1 MTTKAGNPLIVQSDR
16 TLLLDVHAALAEEA
30 RAAILPF
37 AELEKSPEHVHTY
50 RITPL
55 SLWNAASAGFSLDDV
70 TRVLN
75 KYTRYPIPGGITEI
89 FRDTMSRYG
98 KIRLVAGS
106 AAATADKTLAEA
118 EMPAECKI
126 PAESDL
132 PADSET
138 PAECKNPAISEMPG
152 ELLLTTQD
160 KAVLAEIEAARS
172 LEKYLTRNE
181 KGFSLSLINRGSVKQ
196 ELIRLGWPVQDD
208 APFVSGEALEI
219 SLRETCLAGQPL
231 VIRDYQIDAARAV
244 LGTMDPKQSGKAGTG
259 YGVVVLPCGSGKTIV
274 GMIIMSLLKTNTL
287 ILTTNVA
294 AVHQWMEELLDKT
307 ILKQE
312 EIAEYTGD
320 SKSVAPVTVATY
332 QIVTWRPDKDA
343 DFPHF
348 KLFRE
353 RPWGLI
359 IYDEV
364 HLLPAPVFR
373 VTAELQAVRR
383 LGLTAT
389 LVREDGAEDAVFS
402 LVGPKRYDV
411 PWKDLEGR
419 GWIAGAFCREIRI
432 DLPEK
437 LKIPYAVAPKR
448 EKYRIASE
456 NPLKNDAVFQL
467 VENHREDQILV
478 IGQYISQL
486 ENLAK
491 LLKAPL
497 ITGKIPNAERERIY
511 GAFKKGEVRIIVV
524 SKVANFAIDL
534 PDASMAIQVSGSF
547 GSRQEEAQRL
557 GRILRPKKRNSW
569 FYTLVSRYT
578 VEEDYAGRR
587 QQFLAE
593 QGYKYSIQHWS
604 AGQNWDVGQHSD
616 AGQNWSVKGE

>member
-1 MTTKAGNPLIVQSDR
+1 LYNSTIGFFLPVVIEFFSIFYYTGKVMAIDPLNPLIIQSDK
-16 TLLLDVHAALAEEA
+16 TLLLDVHAARAEEA

-37 AELEKSPEHVHTY
+37 AELEKSPEHIHTY
-50 RITPL
+50 HITPL
-55 SLWNAASAGFSLDDV
+55 SLWNAASAGFTPANV
-70 TRVLN
+70 AKVLN
-75 KYTRYPIPGGITEI
+75 EYTRYPVPSGVTES

-98 KIRLVAGS
+98 KIRII
-106 AAATADKTLAEA
+106 AADEGKTEG
-118 EMPAECKI
+118 KI
-126 PAESDL
+126 
-132 PADSET
+132 
-138 PAECKNPAISEMPG
+138 NV
-152 ELLLTTQD
+152 LLLTTQD
-160 KAVLAEIEAARS
+160 KAVLAEIGAAKS
-172 LEKYLTRNE
+172 LEKYLE
-181 KGFSLSLINRGSVKQ
+181 KNPMGFALKLVDRGSVKR
-196 ELIRLGWPVQDD
+196 ELIRLGWPVKDE
-208 APFVSGEALEI
+208 APFVQGEALQL
-219 SLRETCLAGQPL
+219 SLRETSVSAMPF
-231 VIRDYQIDAARAV
+231 VKRDYQLEAARSV
-244 LGTMDPKQSGKAGTG
+244 LGNGGPGTG

-274 GMIIMSLLKTNTL
+274 GMIIMALLKTNTL

-307 ILKQE
+307 DLKSE
-312 EIAEYTGD
+312 EIAEYTGN

-332 QIVTWRPDKDA
+332 QIITWRPDRDS

-389 LVREDGAEDAVFS
+389 LVREDGEEDAVFS

-411 PWKDLEGR
+411 PWKDLEEK
-419 GWIAGAFCREIRI
+419 GWIAGAFCTEIRI
-432 DLPEK
+432 DMPEN
-437 LKIPYAVAPKR
+437 LKIPYAVATRR

-456 NPLKNDAVFQL
+456 NPLKNEAVVQL
-467 VENHREDQILV
+467 IENHRDDQILV
-478 IGQYISQL
+478 IGQYLSQL
-486 ENLAK
+486 ENLAR
-491 LLKAPL
+491 LIKAPL
-497 ITGKIPNAERERIY
+497 ITGKAPNTERERIY
-511 GAFKKGEVRIIVV
+511 GAFKKGEVRVIVV

-557 GRILRPKKRNSW
+557 GRILRPKDRNSW

-578 VEEDYAGRR
+578 VEEEFAANR

-593 QGYKYSIQHWS
+593 QGYKYSIQHWT
-604 AGQNWDVGQHSD
+604 ADEME
-616 AGQNWSVKGE
+616 APA